1 MRWQCDDCVFFE
13 VCDAASEPCPHFSPM
28 DSDIVAVI
36 ELVVER
42 DERDSFCNE
51 WFVYS
56 DDDDDEIVD
65 NLLFFI
71 DGEQLYHR
79 W

>member
-51 WFVYS
+51 
-56 DDDDDEIVD
+56 
-65 NLLFFI
+65 
-71 DGEQLYHR
+71 
-79 W
+79 